1 MKNPSRPSPVR
12 LVRLLRLAFAPALA
26 LAFAATPVFA
36 LEPNFMQT
44 SDGLV
49 VIEAEHFQANTPQG
63 PYTWA
68 ARANP
73 TASAAS
79 EVISAPADKV
89 LFAKPE
95 QFTTSAPRL
104 DYKVTFLQPGRHF
117 LWVRAQGAFVHLGLD
132 EKPVL
137 NGQRLGG
144 FDSKALSW
152 RNQCRAVYGQ
162 PGYFDI
168 PTAGEHTIHLWMFQ
182 GGTAVDKIILTP
194 WADFKPDDSAANAL
208 PESPRG
214 KLPPQPPAVT
224 AGPAQ
229 EINPPTTTVSL
240 AGSAKDYDGQ
250 VAAYRWTQVD
260 GPTPA
265 TFTPPDA
272 ATTVA
277 ANLTALGTYRFRLN
291 AKDDTGLTAAR
302 DVTIKV
308 TPAVPPLVTVPTE
321 VILITDTALDLTAT
335 ATDADSD
342 PKVNPLTFQW
352 TQLGGPASAKNK
364 GLNKATLALSG
375 LLDGTYLFRVGVTDH
390 TGNTTTADTT
400 LVKRPVPAT
409 AAIAATDPSIQYF
422 GRFNLVPPKTA
433 DAPPVM
439 ESGWTNTS
447 IRARFEG
454 TSLRARLSLA
464 GWGGAANF
472 YAILDGDEK
481 APIVLLGDN
490 RTDWLVAEGLAD
502 TAHTIEL
509 VRLGGGWNASSSF
522 GGFYLDAGK
531 KLLPPPPRP
540 ARRIEFYGDSI
551 SEGGLMPDQPFANG
565 YLAYAA
571 TTGRIL
577 KADTSVVAKSG
588 MGLVKGFTLP
598 QTLPGMFDRTAP
610 MRGDVKWDFTKW
622 TPHVVVVNIGQN
634 DSWTAADPAVFT
646 ETYVKFIQTLRGH
659 YPKAL
664 IVCALGSMD
673 ATAPKGLYPGYLTT
687 AVERLKTEFHDPR
700 VETFFFEFLGAKG
713 HPSSVQARAMA
724 EKLAA
729 HLEAKGP
736 ALWQD

>member
-1 MKNPSRPSPVR
+1 MQTPFQSSPPR
-12 LVRLLRLAFAPALA
+12 RRRLLRLALAPFFAF
-26 LAFAATPVFA
+26 AFAATAVFA
-36 LEPNFMQT
+36 FEPNFMQT

-63 PYTWA
+63 SYTWT

-73 TASAAS
+73 AASAAS
-79 EVISAPADKV
+79 EVISAPAGKV

-95 QFTTSAPRL
+95 QFTAAAPRL
-104 DYKVTFLQPGRHF
+104 DYKVTFLQPGRHY

-137 NGQRLGG
+137 TGQRMGG
-144 FDSKALSW
+144 FDSKSLGW
-152 RNQCRAVYGQ
+152 RNQCRATYGQ
-162 PGYFDI
+162 PGFFDI
-168 PTAGEHTIHLWMFQ
+168 PTAGEHTISLWMFQ
-182 GGTAVDKIILTP
+182 GGTSVDKIILTP
-194 WADFKPDDSAANAL
+194 WADFKPDDAAANAL

-224 AGPAQ
+224 AGPDQ
-229 EINPPTTTVSL
+229 EINPPATSIRLV
-240 AGSAKDYDGQ
+240 GSAKDHEGQ
-250 VAAYRWTQVD
+250 VAAYQWTQVD

-265 TFTPPDA
+265 TFTPPSA

-277 ANLTALGTYRFRLN
+277 ANLTALGSYRFRLS

-302 DVTIKV
+302 DVTVRV
-308 TPAVPPLVTVPTE
+308 TPAFPPVVTVPSE
-321 VILITDTALDLTAT
+321 VILFTDSAVDISPSCG
-335 ATDADSD
+335 DPDSD
-342 PKVNPLTFQW
+342 IKVHPLTFVWEQVS
-352 TQLGGPASAKNK
+352 GPSKPALKI
-364 GLNKATLALSG
+364 LNKSQLSLSALVE
-375 LLDGTYLFRVGVTDH
+375 GTYLFRFSATDF
-390 TGNTTTADTT
+390 TGNITTVETR
-400 LVKRPVPAT
+400 VIRRPVSPGT
-409 AAIAATDPSIQYF
+409 TIDATDPKIQYF
-422 GRFNLVPPKTA
+422 GRFNLLPPKKTG
-433 DAPPVM
+433 DPVVM

-472 YAILDGDEK
+472 YAILDGKEE

-509 VRLGGGWNASSSF
+509 VRLGGGWNASNSF
-522 GGFYLDAGK
+522 SGFYLEAGK

-551 SEGGLMPDQPFANG
+551 TEGGLMPDQPYANG

-588 MGLVKGFTLP
+588 MGLVRGFTLP

-634 DSWTAADPAVFT
+634 DSWTSADPAVFT

-664 IVCALGSMD
+664 IICALGSMD
-673 ATAPKGLYPGYLTT
+673 ATAPRGLYPGYLTT
-687 AVERLKTEFHDPR
+687 AVERLKTEFHDSR

-713 HPSSVQARAMA
+713 HPSSTQARAMA

-736 ALWQD
+736 AIWQD